1 MKDNIS
7 NELLLMSLT
16 RFYSENI
23 EGINKILPI
32 LKKTSHVS
40 LRLIDWFVTNYC
52 KKYKIVL
59 SNDTNTFFNV
69 YSNYRSQLK
78 AFKKTQFDPFRR
90 RDRIDFYYDSENF
103 IETTIGQLNFFRWF
117 IDNSLIEFVNVH
129 YEEIEND
136 MIKNNSSTSPSSCCQ
151 SKQKSNKTPINNMNK
166 YQEKTILNF
175 S

>member
-1 MKDNIS
+1 MKDINNS

-16 RFYSENI
+16 RFYSDNI
-23 EGINKILPI
+23 DGMNEILPI
-32 LKKTSHVS
+32 LKKTSKVS

-52 KKYKIVL
+52 KKHKIVL
-59 SNDTNTFFNV
+59 TNRSNTFFNV

-90 RDRIDFYYDSENF
+90 RDRIDFYYDSDNF

-117 IDNSLIEFVNVH
+117 IENSLITFVNDH

-136 MIKNNSSTSPSSCCQ
+136 MIKNNASASCEREKQ
-151 SKQKSNKTPINNMNK
+151 SGKNLICNMNK
-166 YQEKTILNF
+166 YQEKTILSF